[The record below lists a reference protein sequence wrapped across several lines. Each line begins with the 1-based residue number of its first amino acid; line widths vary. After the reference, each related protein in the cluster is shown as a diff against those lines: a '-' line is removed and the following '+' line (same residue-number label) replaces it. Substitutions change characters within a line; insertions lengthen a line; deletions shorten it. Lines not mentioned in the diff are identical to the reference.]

1 MGKFIITESD
11 KQNILGMYG
20 LINEQSSGL
29 NLPNQIYS
37 IISDIEKRFSYC
49 KGGVVMGA
57 YYSGNEKV
65 SVFSKYVKDTIG
77 FDVWNKLDGKT
88 KSQIYSFAFQSDSGD
103 GGYKYWW
110 IKGLAQAIDSSFN
123 RAGGTP
129 SEAIK
134 IIKNSKNLGGI
145 YDNYLKVLK
154 DQYNNIT
161 LSGGETDCN
170 RKNVWGPRPDTVDR
184 MLNGENHKTVLDD
197 WEKLIQRPINDR
209 DGVKISDNNLSTFL
223 KSIQEKTTDM
233 FITSN
238 VFDIYFELD
247 LSKNKYVLEIPP
259 GNIKIQKMVLCLN
272 TVDDNKNNLFP
283 SKDSIRSKYPNNKI
297 IKQGVFDNIDVN
309 GNKNGKRNYCLIA
322 IL

>member
-1 MGKFIITESD
+1 M
-11 KQNILGMYG
+11 
-20 LINEQSSGL
+20 
-29 NLPNQIYS
+29 
-37 IISDIEKRFSYC
+37 
-49 KGGVVMGA
+49 
-57 YYSGNEKV
+57 
-65 SVFSKYVKDTIG
+65 
-77 FDVWNKLDGKT
+77 
-88 KSQIYSFAFQSDSGD
+88 
-103 GGYKYWW
+103 
-110 IKGLAQAIDSSFN
+110 
-123 RAGGTP
+123 
-129 SEAIK
+129 
-134 IIKNSKNLGGI
+134 
-145 YDNYLKVLK
+145 KVLK
-154 DQYNNIT
+154 NQYLNIT
-161 LSGGETDCN
+161 KNDGEDECN
-170 RKNVWGPRPDTVDR
+170 RKNVWGPRPDAVDR

-197 WEKLIQRPINDR
+197 WTKSVKSLVDNTN
-209 DGVKISDNNLSTFL
+209 GVKISDNNLSTFL
-223 KSIQEKTTDM
+223 KSVQEKTTDM